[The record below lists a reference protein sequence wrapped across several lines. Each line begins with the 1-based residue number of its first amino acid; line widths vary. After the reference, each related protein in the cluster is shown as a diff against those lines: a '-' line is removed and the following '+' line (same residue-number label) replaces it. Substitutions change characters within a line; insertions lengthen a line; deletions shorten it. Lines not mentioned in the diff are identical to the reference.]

1 MAGSADNSLGDNE
14 PSQGSIEA
22 EATAW
27 FARRDAGLNVADET
41 AYQQW
46 IQSCPHH
53 AAAMSRLEAAWTT
66 FGKPT
71 QTGAADKLL
80 NELATRRIRRR
91 RRRFGA
97 ATAML
102 AVVAF
107 GFGVV
112 DWQKRISPVAMSSAA
127 VLLKPNQRVLAD
139 GSTITLRDGADVT
152 VAYSTAKRLVT
163 LLKGE
168 ALFEVTNDQ
177 ERPFIV
183 SANGVE
189 VRAVGTAFTVQFGA
203 RTIEVLVTEGTVSIA
218 GTPPSGMTA
227 STEPTNQG
235 VSASSSAAPLTVT
248 AGNRVVVTAS
258 AASKPVERETVPSVE
273 IDQRLSWR
281 APRVEFSG
289 MPLADAVALLN
300 REAVGRTS
308 SRLRISDRELEPMR
322 VSGIFRTD
330 NMDAFVLLLE
340 AGFGVKAERAG
351 DTIVL
356 NRVPHSK

>member
-139 GSTITLRDGADVT
+139 GSTITLRDGADVF
-152 VAYSTAKRLVT
+152 VGYSSTKRLVT

-168 ALFEVTNDQ
+168 ALFEVTKDQ

-189 VRAVGTAFTVQFGA
+189 VRAVGTAFTVQFGS
-203 RTIEVLVTEGTVSIA
+203 RTVDVLVTEGTVSIA
-218 GTPPSGMTA
+218 GTPQSGAFAPNGSTA
-227 STEPTNQG
+227 AEPPTTE
-235 VSASSSAAPLTVT
+235 ALTVS

-258 AASKPVERETVPSVE
+258 VVPKPVEREAVPSIE

-300 REAVGRTS
+300 REALGRTTTK
-308 SRLRISDRELEPMR
+308 LHIADRELEPMR

-340 AGFGVKAERAG
+340 AGFGVKAERVG

>member
-1 MAGSADNSLGDNE
+1 MARGADNSARDNE
-14 PSQGSIEA
+14 PSPGPIEA
-22 EATAW
+22 EAAAW
-27 FARRDAGLNVADET
+27 FARRDAGLSAAEET
-41 AYQQW
+41 AFQRW
-46 IQSCPHH
+46 LASSPRH
-53 AAAMSRLEAAWTT
+53 AAAVSRLEDAWTT
-66 FGKPT
+66 FGKPA
-71 QTGAADKLL
+71 QTGAADRLL
-80 NELATRRIRRR
+80 NELATRRVGRRHR
-91 RRRFGA
+91 RVVA
-97 ATAML
+97 ATAVL

-107 GFGVV
+107 GFGVGRWRNTV
-112 DWQKRISPVAMSSAA
+112 SPAAMNSVA
-127 VLLKPNQRVLAD
+127 VLLKPNQRVLGD

-152 VAYSTAKRLVT
+152 VVYSTTKRSVT

-168 ALFEVTNDQ
+168 ALFEVARDQ

-218 GTPPSGMTA
+218 GTPQSGMTA
-227 STEPTNQG
+227 ATEPTNQV
-235 VSASSSAAPLTVT
+235 VSASSSAEPLTVT

-258 AASKPVERETVPSVE
+258 AASKPVERETVPSGE

-308 SRLRISDRELEPMR
+308 SRLRIADRELEPMR

-330 NMDAFVLLLE
+330 NMDAFVLLLQ

-356 NRVPHSK
+356 YRVTPSR